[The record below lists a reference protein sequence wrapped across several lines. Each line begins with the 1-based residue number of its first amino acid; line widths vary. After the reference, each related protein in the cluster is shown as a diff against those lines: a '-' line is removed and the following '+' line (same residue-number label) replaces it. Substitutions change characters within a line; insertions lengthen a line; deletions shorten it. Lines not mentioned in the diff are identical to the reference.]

1 MKEGRAK
8 LPVRP
13 LRDVKEQEKKPLQE
27 VLFCTFCGKPITSRL
42 HELAVNGSYCHT
54 FFNPAGIVFE
64 LGCYNRA
71 PGCSVAGTPTAEFS
85 WFKGYLW
92 TFALCRGC
100 DSHLGWFFDSGD
112 TAFWG
117 LILNKLKE

>member
-1 MKEGRAK
+1 LKEGREK
-8 LPVRP
+8 LPGRP
-13 LRDVKEQEKKPLQE
+13 SLDVKEQEQKRLEDALYCK
-27 VLFCTFCGKPITSRL
+27 FCGRAITSRL
-42 HELAVNGSYCHT
+42 QELTVNGSLCHT

-64 LGCYNRA
+64 LGCYKTA
-71 PGCSVAGTPTAEFS
+71 PGCSVVGTPTSEFS
-85 WFKGYLW
+85 WFKGYFW

-100 DSHLGWFFDSGD
+100 GSHLGWFFDSGD